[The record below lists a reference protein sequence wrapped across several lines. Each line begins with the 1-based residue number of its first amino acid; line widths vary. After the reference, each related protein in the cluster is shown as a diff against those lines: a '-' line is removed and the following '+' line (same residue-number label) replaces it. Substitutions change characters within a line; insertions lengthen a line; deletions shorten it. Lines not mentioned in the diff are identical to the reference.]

1 MVRKSRRVSFRVLF
15 EGYDYDPP
23 KISQLFRARMP
34 TICHHENMFPERQRK
49 ETPID
54 ARTD

>member
-1 MVRKSRRVSFRVLF
+1 MVRKSRRVSFRALF

-23 KISQLFRARMP
+23 KVSQLFRARMP

-49 ETPID
+49 GTPID